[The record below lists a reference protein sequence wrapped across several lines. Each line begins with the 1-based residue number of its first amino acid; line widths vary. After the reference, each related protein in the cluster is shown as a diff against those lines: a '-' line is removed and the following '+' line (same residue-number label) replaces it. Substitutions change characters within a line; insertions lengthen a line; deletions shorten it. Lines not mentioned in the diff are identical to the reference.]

1 MILQSC
7 YSMSKSNE
15 PLPLEAKPVLP
26 WSLTDQ
32 NTEMGI
38 MAVFSGHWWYAWW
51 PFTNQQYFQW
61 QWGKPLT
68 SAFDYG
74 VKVTRENQHE

>member
-1 MILQSC
+1 
-7 YSMSKSNE
+7 
-15 PLPLEAKPVLP
+15 
-26 WSLTDQ
+26 
-32 NTEMGI
+32 

-51 PFTNQQYFQW
+51 PFTNQYYFQW

-74 VKVTRENQHE
+74 VKVMRESQHVWLLPHARKFPDSPGQIQKKERKLGLPLPASLNR